1 MKATDLFLIILK
13 IFGIYLLKDVL
24 ISIAPVLYSILSLSN
39 QSLGMGIVNLIL
51 AFLTLGIYIGI
62 CYLLL
67 FQGKWIISKLQLTS
81 GLTDEPLTL
90 NPHRSSVY
98 TIAIIISGIVVLVF
112 AVPQLVRSIYQWAQY
127 MDLRR
132 STLNDDYFSYENMV
146 VSFVEVIIGL
156 LFLGNQRLIVNF
168 IESRRRQAT
177 SEEGKQEAKG

>member
-13 IFGIYLLKDVL
+13 IFGIYLIKDVL
-24 ISIAPVLYSILSLSN
+24 LSIPPVLYTILSVSVESVGMGFFQLILSL
-39 QSLGMGIVNLIL
+39 
-51 AFLTLGIYIGI
+51 LTLGIYTGI

-67 FQGKWIISKLQLTS
+67 FQGKWIISKLQLTG

-90 NPHRSSVY
+90 NPHRSTVY
-98 TIAIIISGIVVLVF
+98 TIAIIISGIVTLVF
-112 AVPQLVRSIYQWAQY
+112 AVPQLVRAIYQWAQY

-132 STLNDDYFSYENMV
+132 STLNDDYFSYEKMV

-168 IESRRRQAT
+168 IESRRKGAT
-177 SEEGKQEAKG
+177 KQQES

>member
-39 QSLGMGIVNLIL
+39 QSLEMGIVNLIL

-67 FQGKWIISKLQLTS
+67 FQGKWIISKLQLTAD
-81 GLTDEPLTL
+81 LTDEPLTV
-90 NPHRSSVY
+90 NPHRSTVY
-98 TIAIIISGIVVLVF
+98 TIAIIISGIVILVF
-112 AVPQLVRSIYQWAQY
+112 AVPQLVRALYQWAQY

-168 IESRRRQAT
+168 IESRRKGAT
-177 SEEGKQEAKG
+177 KQQES